1 MNQFVIVG
9 KLANEP
15 TERITENG
23 KKVYDICLSVKRSYK
38 NIEGVYE
45 TDYLTFVAY
54 APLAVQTLSYCREG
68 DMIGIKGRLEIHQAV
83 MTPIVEKITFLST
96 SKKRIENGVDTT
108 EEV

>member
-23 KKVYDICLSVKRSYK
+23 KKVYDICLAVKRSYK

-45 TDYLTFVAY
+45 TDFLTFVAY
-54 APLAVQTLSYCREG
+54 APLAVQTLTHCREG
-68 DMIGIKGRLEIHQAV
+68 DMIGIKGRLETRQAV
-83 MTPIVEKITFLST
+83 ITPIVEKLTCLDM